1 MCAVPPYINFCLM
14 TRKSLRAKII
24 WKCVMCYRCEGS
36 TSVGLKKTA
45 ICWDADN
52 HRLHQDPADVLHITF
67 CHHGG
72 AGGTQARHMAQ

>member
-1 MCAVPPYINFCLM
+1 
-14 TRKSLRAKII
+14 
-24 WKCVMCYRCEGS
+24 MCYRCEGS